1 MSMKVLQIN
10 AVYKNGGST
19 GRIVHDLKNIM
30 SENGIDSYVAFGYEY
45 QRTHDKNTYKIESIP
60 ELKFSILETR
70 MFGRH
75 GFYNI
80 GSTKKLIRW
89 ISDIKPDLIH
99 LHNLHCHYMNVDIL
113 FNYIKEQKI
122 PVVWTLHD
130 CWSFTGWCAHFD
142 YIGCEKWKTGC
153 YECENIKEYPFTW
166 FFDRS
171 EENYDRKKHIFQGV
185 NNLTIVTPSAWL
197 KKKVGESYLKNY
209 PVEVINNGIDLSIFH
224 PVESKIKEEIG
235 VGNKKMV
242 LAMAMGM
249 SKLKGY
255 DYIIKAANDLS
266 KQATFVICGLEEKQ
280 IHRLP
285 KGVIGLTKTN
295 DAKYLAKLY
304 SAADVFINPTLQ
316 DTFPTTNLES
326 IACGTPVITFNTGG
340 SPESIFEGCGIVVE
354 KEDIDGLEN
363 AIVSILQSGVNTEK
377 CVECAKAY
385 FDKRN
390 CFRKYI
396 NLYHKVIRE

>member
-1 MSMKVLQIN
+1 MKVLQIN